1 MEQILDLMISKYKCL
16 KTCKKEIQSAYELIV
31 NSYKNNKKMLIAGNG
46 GSCSDSNH
54 IVGELLKNFKIDRMI
69 DKTFLTKLDTIDSN
83 YSQQI
88 FKKLQGCLPAYSLC
102 ENSSFITAYL
112 NDVSDASNYIYAQ
125 QIFAYGDTGD
135 IFLAISTSG
144 NSSNII
150 NASIVAKAKGMQV
163 ISLTGNDGGILKRFS
178 DVAIIVPCSETYE
191 IQELHL
197 PIYHCLCMM
206 IEKYFFG
213 VEKWKLL

>member
-1 MEQILDLMISKYKCL
+1 MKMEQILDLMISKYKCL
-16 KTCKKEIQSAYELIV
+16 EVCKKEIQFAYELIV
-31 NSYKNNKKMLIAGNG
+31 NSFKNNNKMLIAGNG

-54 IVGELLKNFKIDRMI
+54 IVGELLKNFKIDRI
-69 DKTFLTKLDTIDSN
+69 VDETFLKKLDNIDANCSH
-83 YSQQI
+83 QI

-125 QIFAYGDTGD
+125 QIFAYGNAGDT
-135 IFLAISTSG
+135 FLAISTSG
-144 NSSNII
+144 NSLNII
-150 NASIVAKAKGMQV
+150 NASIVAKAKGMHV
-163 ISLTGNDGGILKRFS
+163 ISLTGNDGGILKKYS

-197 PIYHCLCMM
+197 PVYHCLCMM

-213 VEKWKLL
+213 GKK